1 MKFLLSLLMTCLII
15 SMDGQTI
22 TNDVLLMDRKTGVI
36 KFQVKEGIQIKEI
49 ANLLMQENY
58 NINKF
63 ESELGYLI
71 TSEKKVMKKLGIYY
85 TLRVTLIG
93 NELSIKGFLTKPLY
107 TSSEMSDA
115 NLVKPSGMQGS
126 PQKVVSDEIINLGNR
141 LMEVLK

>member
-1 MKFLLSLLMTCLII
+1 MTSLII

-22 TNDVLLMDRKTGVI
+22 TSEVPLMDRKTGII

-58 NINKF
+58 DINKF

-71 TSEKKVMKKLGIYY
+71 TSEKKVIKKLGIYY

-115 NLVKPSGMQGS
+115 NLVKPFGMQGS
-126 PQKVVSDEIINLGNR
+126 PQKVVSDEMIDLGNR
-141 LMEVLK
+141 LLEVLK

>member
-1 MKFLLSLLMTCLII
+1 
-15 SMDGQTI
+15 MDGQTI

-58 NINKF
+58 DVNKF

-71 TSEKKVMKKLGIYY
+71 TSEKKVMKKLGMYY

-115 NLVKPSGMQGS
+115 NLVKPFGMKGS
-126 PQKVVSDEIINLGNR
+126 PQKVVSDEMIDLGNR

>member
-1 MKFLLSLLMTCLII
+1 MNGQII
-15 SMDGQTI
+15 TSEG
-22 TNDVLLMDRKTGVI
+22 LLMDKKTGII
-36 KFQVKEGIQIKEI
+36 KFQVKEGIQIKDI

-58 NINKF
+58 DINKF

-107 TSSEMSDA
+107 KSSEMSDV
-115 NLVKPSGMQGS
+115 NLVKPFGMQGS

-141 LMEVLK
+141 LFEVLK